1 TATRLQQQE
10 AREGVKLLITQLYV
24 GLLAMKQQ
32 LLLTDATLQQKEQ
45 AIQNAFLKYR
55 LGLISM
61 EAHEQEVRQLE
72 DVRRNADSLRIQY
85 EKQLAQLLFLLD
97 LPQDQEY
104 ELAPVSP
111 DPEQSVQPPENVDE
125 LVANSYK
132 VRQAR
137 EALRQAR

>member
-1 TATRLQQQE
+1 IGEMVRKILEQWMTPSTDTLEYQRDQLETAIDKLKSQRTATRLQQQE

-32 LLLTDATLQQKEQ
+32 LLLMDATLQQKEQ

-85 EKQLAQLLFLLD
+85 EKQLAQLLFL
-97 LPQDQEY
+97 
-104 ELAPVSP
+104 
-111 DPEQSVQPPENVDE
+111 
-125 LVANSYK
+125 
-132 VRQAR
+132 
-137 EALRQAR
+137 